1 MPNDYQTKLL
11 ELIGLYDELVGIQSS
26 LLLPNKEKSLIN
38 LLRRERKEVSQHIE
52 VLRDKLLPLNY
63 WLFNAEIKF
72 SVPPYKQNLYQN
84 DIEGTKLLNRNLTKN
99 YEF

>member
-26 LLLPNKEKSLIN
+26 LLLPNKEKSYIN
-38 LLRRERKEVSQHIE
+38 LLRRERKEFSQQIE

-63 WLFNAEIKF
+63 
-72 SVPPYKQNLYQN
+72 
-84 DIEGTKLLNRNLTKN
+84 
-99 YEF
+99 

>member
-26 LLLPNKEKSLIN
+26 LLLPKKEKSLIN
-38 LLRRERKEVSQHIE
+38 LLRRERKEFSQQIE

-63 WLFNAEIKF
+63 
-72 SVPPYKQNLYQN
+72 
-84 DIEGTKLLNRNLTKN
+84 
-99 YEF
+99 

>member
-1 MPNDYQTKLL
+1 VFRRTFKGNNRPFTTGNDLMPNDYQTKLL

-38 LLRRERKEVSQHIE
+38 LLRRERKEFSQQIE

-63 WLFNAEIKF
+63 
-72 SVPPYKQNLYQN
+72 
-84 DIEGTKLLNRNLTKN
+84 
-99 YEF
+99 

>member
-38 LLRRERKEVSQHIE
+38 LLRRERKEFSHQIE

-63 WLFNAEIKF
+63 
-72 SVPPYKQNLYQN
+72 
-84 DIEGTKLLNRNLTKN
+84 
-99 YEF
+99 

>member
-38 LLRRERKEVSQHIE
+38 LLRRERKEFSQQIE

-63 WLFNAEIKF
+63 WLFNAEINF
-72 SVPPYKQNLYQN
+72 SVPPYKKNLYQN
-84 DIEGTKLLNRNLTKN
+84 DIEGTN
-99 YEF
+99 F

>member
-38 LLRRERKEVSQHIE
+38 LLRRERKEFSHQIE

-63 WLFNAEIKF
+63 WLFNAEINF

-84 DIEGTKLLNRNLTKN
+84 DIEGTKLLNRNLTKKQWL
-99 YEF
+99 

>member
-38 LLRRERKEVSQHIE
+38 LLRRERKEFSQQS
-52 VLRDKLLPLNY
+52 KLDRQ
-63 WLFNAEIKF
+63 
-72 SVPPYKQNLYQN
+72 SV
-84 DIEGTKLLNRNLTKN
+84 
-99 YEF
+99 